1 MTARWERRAVQLA
14 WGVGLC
20 SLGLVA
26 ANLALLALDW
36 KAIGSQTQ
44 GVPFVPY
51 LIQAPI
57 VAILGLLIA
66 IRRPR
71 NSIGWLLLAVAAAEA
86 ICAFAA
92 FVALRGLL
100 AGASPRGWVV
110 WPAVVFSIAVSLG
123 PVLLAF
129 VILLFP
135 NGRLLPGPRWRWA
148 TRVVVALVTVA
159 IASSLVAVAPIQL
172 STRLPSMAN
181 PLAVPALDGLTNG
194 SPLTGIALT
203 LVLVLLVASVVVR
216 FRRSRDVERSQL
228 RWFAYAAGAAIGLL
242 ILAVLGALFPSGS
255 ADGVAWLAGIFGLV
269 VLVPA
274 AIGLAI
280 MRHGLYDIDVFVSR
294 TIVYGSLAV
303 FITAVYVRHRGGHR
317 RPGERNA
324 LASLPQLADPTGLA
338 REASA
343 G

>member
-1 MTARWERRAVQLA
+1 MTARWERRAVRLA

-26 ANLALLALDW
+26 ANLVLLALDW
-36 KAIGSQTQ
+36 KAIDSQTVQ
-44 GVPFVPY
+44 GAVPY
-51 LIQAPI
+51 LVQAPI

-66 IRRPR
+66 VRRPR

-86 ICAFAA
+86 ICCFAA
-92 FVALRGLL
+92 FVAIRGLL

-110 WPAVVFSIAVSLG
+110 WPAVVFGIAVSLG

-172 STRLPSMAN
+172 STRFPSMAN

-194 SPLTGIALT
+194 GPLIGIALP

-228 RWFAYAAGAAIGLL
+228 RWFAYAAGAAIGLI
-242 ILAVLGALFPSGS
+242 ILAFPFPAGS
-255 ADGVAWLAGIFGLV
+255 AGDVAWLAGIVGLA

-280 MRHGLYDIDVFVSR
+280 MRHIAGAAAYAGGV
-294 TIVYGSLAV
+294 
-303 FITAVYVRHRGGHR
+303 TAEK
-317 RPGERNA
+317 P
-324 LASLPQLADPTGLA
+324 LLA
-338 REASA
+338 RSSA
-343 G
+343 LTITWLACTIGATPSACHSRRSCSMSRL